1 MTEKK
6 IDLDELKKLMVNPRV
21 GEILV
26 QHKKITVYQLADAL
40 EEQKINKSPIGRILI
55 DKGYITENEL
65 VELLSLQ
72 NNIDK
77 LLKDS
82 YNEMEK
88 LKGDNT

>member
-1 MTEKK
+1 MAEKK

-26 QHKKITVYQLADAL
+26 QHKKISVYQLAEVL
-40 EEQKINKSPIGRILI
+40 EEQKTNKSPIGRILI

-72 NNIDK
+72 INIDK

-82 YNEMEK
+82 YSELEK
-88 LKGDNT
+88 LDSGNS